1 MEDRDESIFDKHFT
15 ESEKASAKNDYSQ
28 VNSIHNVNDFKNV
41 NVSNK
46 TEQYEYQ
53 EKHQNKN
60 DNNSFNI
67 FHLVESNF
75 SSVNSNDPK
84 VVPKPHT

>member
-1 MEDRDESIFDKHFT
+1 M
-15 ESEKASAKNDYSQ
+15 
-28 VNSIHNVNDFKNV
+28 

-46 TEQYEYQ
+46 TEQFEYQ

-60 DNNSFNI
+60 DNNSFNV

-84 VVPKPHT
+84 VVPKPNT